1 MAQILKGT
9 NYTTGQQVT
18 ADNLN
23 NHVDNATLL
32 PGAILDQPNAVS
44 VSGSDTILLQQG
56 GALREASIAQV
67 TSTVSGFLKLDGT
80 TSMQAPLLLN
90 TTTQTPTA
98 LNQAVSYGY
107 VQALAIPGGTA
118 ALDGLVPKTGNVT
131 ITGSVTMAAPAFISQ
146 AVDGPSP
153 NALARMGWVTQQIS
167 AFATTQQLSAHISNT
182 SNPHDVKASQIGV
195 GAFVSLTPAS
205 LPVSDAT
212 LTQLNTKLN
221 LTGGTLTGPLGLPAA
236 DPVAPDEATRKAY
249 VDARDNLKLNLTG
262 GTITGPVNFTS
273 SAVLSLTA
281 DVQTA
286 ATSAI
291 TRSQFEALPQAQRT
305 RIVASATFSTS
316 NTTTNALS
324 ETEFI
329 PVTIE
334 RVGGASFLYVNYSSV
349 ANANPEYVNAS
360 RPFFQPG
367 QYVCFK
373 GQAGV
378 QAGLYKIAANN
389 LSTKVFTCDPAYTSP
404 TPPTSVIA
412 ALTPAQLSCVYKDVN
427 ANKSDGMNVK
437 SVYVDMNALSKYYVN
452 YIRDPNGSGTNT
464 GTTVVKTA
472 VAQGNAASNA
482 TSGACYVMRDVGRTT
497 NIITNNNSE
506 GVGASQ
512 MGCHIGFM
520 STGTAGVSTNYV
532 YEAAFAIS
540 QRE

>member
-9 NYTTGQQVT
+9 NYATGQQVT

-44 VSGSDTILLQQG
+44 ISGADTILLQQG

-90 TTTQTPTA
+90 TTTQTPVA

-131 ITGSVTMAAPAFISQ
+131 ITGSMTMAAPAFISQ

-153 NALARMGWVTQQIS
+153 NALARMGWVTQQLGS
-167 AFATTQQLSAHISNT
+167 LTAQSVFAAHTATINAHNVT
-182 SNPHDVKASQIGV
+182 ATLLGV
-195 GAFVSLTPAS
+195 GAYENVLPANLQIS
-205 LPVSDAT
+205 TAT
-212 LTQLNTKLN
+212 QAALNAKLN
-221 LTGGTLTGPLGLPAA
+221 LTGGTLTGALGLPAA

-249 VDARDNLKLNLTG
+249 VDTRDNLKLNLTG

-360 RPFFQPG
+360 RPFFQTG

-389 LSTKVFTCDPAYTSP
+389 LSTKVFTCDPAYASP
-404 TPPTSVIA
+404 TPPTSAIA

-464 GTTVVKTA
+464 GTTAIKTA

-482 TSGACYVMRDVGRTT
+482 TSGNCCVMRDVGRTT
-497 NIITNNNSE
+497 NVITNNNSE

>member
-44 VSGSDTILLQQG
+44 VSGADTILLQQG

-67 TSTVSGFLKLDGT
+67 TGTVSGFLKLDGT

-146 AVDGPSP
+146 AQDGPSP
-153 NALARMGWVTQQIS
+153 NALARMGWVTQQLGS
-167 AFATTQQLSAHISNT
+167 LTAQAAFAAHTATINAHNVT
-182 SNPHDVKASQIGV
+182 ATLLGV
-195 GAFVSLTPAS
+195 GAYENV
-205 LPVSDAT
+205 LPVNLPISTAT
-212 LTQLNTKLN
+212 QAALNTKLN
-221 LTGGTLTGPLGLPAA
+221 LTGGTLTGALGLPAA

-249 VDARDNLKLNLTG
+249 VDARDNLKLNLAG

-329 PVTIE
+329 GVTIE
-334 RVGGASFLYVNYSSV
+334 RIANTQSLFVNYSSV
-349 ANANPEYVNAS
+349 ATANPEYVNVD
-360 RPFFQPG
+360 RPFFLAN

-373 GQAGV
+373 GQVTPAV
-378 QAGLYKIAANN
+378 SAGLYRITSNN
-389 LSTKVFTCDPAYTSP
+389 LNTRTFVCEPAFSLSGFTAGIP
-404 TPPTSVIA
+404 

-427 ANKSDGMNVK
+427 ANKSEGLNVK
-437 SVYVDMNALSKYYVN
+437 SVYVDMGALSKYYVN
-452 YIRDPNGSGTNT
+452 YHRDPNGSGTNT
-464 GTTVVKTA
+464 SSTQVRTVVS
-472 VAQGNAASNA
+472 QGNASSNG
-482 TSGACYVMRDVGRTT
+482 TSGTCYVMRDVGRTT
-497 NIITNNNSE
+497 NISTNNNTE
-506 GVGASQ
+506 GVGATQ

-520 STGTAGVSTNYV
+520 SNGVSGVSTNYV
-532 YEAAFAIS
+532 YDAAFAIS
-540 QRE
+540 QK

>member
-44 VSGSDTILLQQG
+44 VSGADTILLQQG

-67 TSTVSGFLKLDGT
+67 TSTVSGFLKLDGST
-80 TSMQAPLLLN
+80 QMQGQLLLAS
-90 TTTQTPTA
+90 TA
-98 LNQAVSYGY
+98 APPSLSAAVPRAY
-107 VQALAIPGGTA
+107 VEALAAGGTA
-118 ALDGLVPKTGNVT
+118 GYSTLVPRAGQVE
-131 ITGSVTMAAPAFISQ
+131 ITGAITMAAPAFISQ

-153 NALARMGWVTQQIS
+153 NALARMGWVTQQLGS
-167 AFATTQQLSAHISNT
+167 LTAQSVFAAHTATINAHNVT
-182 SNPHDVKASQIGV
+182 ATLLGV
-195 GAFVSLTPAS
+195 GAYENVLPAN
-205 LPVSDAT
+205 LPISTAT
-212 LTQLNTKLN
+212 QAALNTKLN
-221 LTGGTLTGPLGLPAA
+221 LTGGTLTGALGLPAA

-281 DVQTA
+281 DVQTT

-329 PVTIE
+329 GVTIE
-334 RVGGASFLYVNYSSV
+334 RVSTTTFIYVDYSSV

-360 RPFFQPG
+360 RPFFLAG
-367 QYVCFK
+367 QYICFK
-373 GQAGV
+373 GQTGV
-378 QAGLYKIAANN
+378 QAGLYKITNNN
-389 LSTKVFTCDPAYTSP
+389 LNTKVFVCDPVYSHV
-404 TPPTSVIA
+404 TPPSTGIPA
-412 ALTPAQLSCVYKDVN
+412 GTPAQLSCVYKDVN
-427 ANKSDGMNVK
+427 ANKSAGMNVK
-437 SVYVDMNALSKYYVN
+437 SVYVDMSAVSKYYVN
-452 YIRDPNGSGTNT
+452 YIRDPSGSGTNP
-464 GTTVVKTA
+464 GTVSVRTATV
-472 VAQGNAASNA
+472 QGNATSNA
-482 TSGACYVMRDVGRTT
+482 TSGTCYVMRDVGRTT
-497 NIITNNNSE
+497 NVSTNNNTE
-506 GVGASQ
+506 GAGASQ

-532 YEAAFAIS
+532 YDAAFAIS

>member
-1 MAQILKGT
+1 MPQLQRGT
-9 NYTTGQQVT
+9 NYQTGDQVT

-23 NHVDNATLL
+23 NHVSNATIR
-32 PGAILDQPNAVS
+32 PEIITDQPSAPS
-44 VSGSDTILLQQG
+44 VNGADSILLLQG
-56 GALREASIAQV
+56 GSLRGATIAQV
-67 TSTVSGFLKLDGT
+67 TGAVGGFMKLDGST
-80 TSMQAPLLLN
+80 QMQGQLLLAS
-90 TTTQTPTA
+90 TA
-98 LNQAVSYGY
+98 APPSLSAAVPRAY
-107 VQALAIPGGTA
+107 VEALAAGGTA
-118 ALDGLVPKTGNVT
+118 GYSTLVPRAGQVE

-167 AFATTQQLSAHISNT
+167 SLTAQSAFAAHTATINAHNVT
-182 SNPHDVKASQIGV
+182 ATLLGV
-195 GAFVSLTPAS
+195 GAYENVNPVN
-205 LPVSDAT
+205 LPITTAAQAALD
-212 LTQLNTKLN
+212 TKLN
-221 LTGGTLTGPLGLPAA
+221 LSGGTLTGNLGLPAG
-236 DPVAPDEATRKAY
+236 DPTVPTQATNKSY

-286 ATSAI
+286 QNSAI

-316 NTTTNALS
+316 NTTANTLS

-349 ANANPEYVNAS
+349 ANSNPEYVNAS
-360 RPFFQPG
+360 RPFFQVG

-373 GQAGV
+373 GQTGV

-389 LSTKVFTCDPAYTSP
+389 LSAKVFTCDPAYSSP
-404 TPPTSVIA
+404 TPPTSAIA

-427 ANKSDGMNVK
+427 ANKPDGMNVK

-464 GTTVVKTA
+464 GTVAVKTA

-482 TSGACYVMRDVGRTT
+482 ISGTCYVMRDVGRTT
-497 NIITNNNSE
+497 NVITNNNSE

-532 YEAAFAIS
+532 YDAAFAIS

>member
-23 NHVDNATLL
+23 NHVDNAKLL

-44 VSGSDTILLQQG
+44 ISGADTILLQQG

-67 TSTVSGFLKLDGT
+67 TSTVSGFLKLDGST
-80 TSMQAPLLLN
+80 EMQGQLLLAS
-90 TTTQTPTA
+90 TA
-98 LNQAVSYGY
+98 APPSLSAAVPRAF
-107 VQALAIPGGTA
+107 VEALAAGGTA
-118 ALDGLVPKTGNVT
+118 GYSTLVPRAGQVE
-131 ITGSVTMAAPAFISQ
+131 ITGAITMAAPAFISQ

-153 NALARMGWVTQQIS
+153 NALARMGWVTQQLGS
-167 AFATTQQLSAHISNT
+167 LTAQSVFAAHTATINAHNVT
-182 SNPHDVKASQIGV
+182 ATLLGV
-195 GAFVSLTPAS
+195 GAYENVLPAN
-205 LPVSDAT
+205 LPISTAT
-212 LTQLNTKLN
+212 QAALNTKLN
-221 LTGGTLTGPLGLPAA
+221 LTGGTLTGALGLPAA

-329 PVTIE
+329 GVTIE
-334 RVGGASFLYVNYSSV
+334 RIANTQSLFVNYSSV
-349 ANANPEYVNAS
+349 ATANPEYVNVD
-360 RPFFQPG
+360 RPFFLAN

-373 GQAGV
+373 GQVTPAV
-378 QAGLYKIAANN
+378 SAGLYRITSNN
-389 LSTKVFTCDPAYTSP
+389 LNTRTFVCEPAFSLSGFTAGIP
-404 TPPTSVIA
+404 

-427 ANKSDGMNVK
+427 ANKSEGLNVK
-437 SVYVDMNALSKYYVN
+437 SVYVDMGASSKYYVN
-452 YIRDPNGSGTNT
+452 YHRDPNGSGTNT
-464 GTTVVKTA
+464 SSTQVRTVVS
-472 VAQGNAASNA
+472 QGNASSNG
-482 TSGACYVMRDVGRTT
+482 TSGTCYVMRDVGRTT
-497 NIITNNNSE
+497 NISTNNNTE
-506 GVGASQ
+506 GVGATQ

-520 STGTAGVSTNYV
+520 STGTSGVSTNYV
-532 YEAAFAIS
+532 YDAAFAIS
-540 QRE
+540 QK

>member
-44 VSGSDTILLQQG
+44 VSGADTILLQQG

-67 TSTVSGFLKLDGT
+67 TSTVSGFLKLDGST
-80 TSMQAPLLLN
+80 QMQGQLLLAS
-90 TTTQTPTA
+90 TA
-98 LNQAVSYGY
+98 APPSLSAAVPRAY
-107 VQALAIPGGTA
+107 VEALAAGGTA
-118 ALDGLVPKTGNVT
+118 GYSTLVPRAGQVE
-131 ITGSVTMAAPAFISQ
+131 ITGAITMAAPAFISQ

-153 NALARMGWVTQQIS
+153 NALARMGWVTQQLGS
-167 AFATTQQLSAHISNT
+167 LTAQSVFAAHTATINAHNVT
-182 SNPHDVKASQIGV
+182 ATLLGV
-195 GAFVSLTPAS
+195 GAYENVLPAN
-205 LPVSDAT
+205 LPISTAT
-212 LTQLNTKLN
+212 QAALNTKLN
-221 LTGGTLTGPLGLPAA
+221 LTGGTLTGALGLPAA

-329 PVTIE
+329 GVTIE
-334 RVGGASFLYVNYSSV
+334 RIANTQSLFVNYSSV
-349 ANANPEYVNAS
+349 ATANPEYVNVD
-360 RPFFQPG
+360 RPFFLAN

-373 GQAGV
+373 GQVTPAV
-378 QAGLYKIAANN
+378 SAGLYRITSNN
-389 LSTKVFTCDPAYTSP
+389 LNTRTFVCEPAFSLSGFTAGIP
-404 TPPTSVIA
+404 

-427 ANKSDGMNVK
+427 ANKSDGLNVK
-437 SVYVDMNALSKYYVN
+437 SVYVDMGASSKYYVN
-452 YIRDPNGSGTNT
+452 YHRDPNGSGTNT
-464 GTTVVKTA
+464 SSTQVRTVVS
-472 VAQGNAASNA
+472 QGNASSNG
-482 TSGACYVMRDVGRTT
+482 TSGTCYVMRDVGRTT
-497 NIITNNNSE
+497 NISTNNNTE
-506 GVGASQ
+506 GVGATQ

-532 YEAAFAIS
+532 YDAAFAIS
-540 QRE
+540 QK

>member
-44 VSGSDTILLQQG
+44 VSGADTILLQQG

-67 TSTVSGFLKLDGT
+67 TSTVSGFLKLDGST
-80 TSMQAPLLLN
+80 QMQGQLLLAS
-90 TTTQTPTA
+90 TA
-98 LNQAVSYGY
+98 APPSLSAAVPRAY
-107 VQALAIPGGTA
+107 VEALAAGGTA
-118 ALDGLVPKTGNVT
+118 GYSTLVPRAGQVE
-131 ITGSVTMAAPAFISQ
+131 ITGAITMAAPAFISQ

-221 LTGGTLTGPLGLPAA
+221 LTGGTLTGALGLPAA

-281 DVQTA
+281 DVQTT

-329 PVTIE
+329 GVTIE
-334 RVGGASFLYVNYSSV
+334 RVSTTTFIYVDYSSV

-360 RPFFQPG
+360 RPFFLAG
-367 QYVCFK
+367 QYICFK
-373 GQAGV
+373 GQTGV
-378 QAGLYKIAANN
+378 QAGLYKITNNN
-389 LSTKVFTCDPAYTSP
+389 LNTKVFVCDPVYSHV
-404 TPPTSVIA
+404 TPPSTGIPA
-412 ALTPAQLSCVYKDVN
+412 GTPAQLSCVYKDVN
-427 ANKSDGMNVK
+427 ANKSAGMNVK
-437 SVYVDMNALSKYYVN
+437 SVYVDMSAVSKYYVN
-452 YIRDPNGSGTNT
+452 YIRDPSGSGTNP
-464 GTTVVKTA
+464 GTVSVRTATV
-472 VAQGNAASNA
+472 QGNATSNA
-482 TSGACYVMRDVGRTT
+482 TSGTCYVMRDVGRTT
-497 NIITNNNSE
+497 NVSTNNNTE
-506 GVGASQ
+506 GAGASQ

-532 YEAAFAIS
+532 YDAAFAIS